1 MKIKANDLIDKM
13 SQMAQDYEQMGDEPL
28 PFNLGDVVSIERD
41 GYKYTAIVEAIDLG
55 KYSVRVQAVA
65 GNEFEATDK
74 VYVVDPS
81 ELSAYEQ
88 ETPVEVPKSFEPG
101 EVVEW
106 KSQAGLTIGEIV
118 SVDDDGSYTVEV
130 FAQDER
136 KEYEPTYVTV
146 NLSGDVLVKSD
157 AVLKPR
163 KGRIMVKMDDMNMS
177 LDDKTNIGC
186 LMGIGGS
193 YGNVDLGGDTV
204 KRGSYTQTIK
214 HKDGKVPLFIDH
226 GWDMKTFMGVAFLE
240 DSEDGLLVQG
250 DMPLYA
256 SDVKDVFIKT
266 KFALE
271 KGIKMGFSIGY
282 DVIKSRFMAD
292 GTRELQE
299 IALHEISIT
308 PFPMD
313 TQARI
318 LSARSKRIAYKSMQ
332 TKWATLPNIDA
343 PTGNQDDGQDAIQ
356 ALAELKSILTNK

>member
-1 MKIKANDLIDKM
+1 MNSKANELMDKL
-13 SQMAQDYEQMGDEPL
+13 SGMANDYQQLDAQPNKYNVGDT
-28 PFNLGDVVSIERD
+28 VSIMRD
-41 GYKYTAIVEAIDLG
+41 GMNYVATVEAFDMGKYT
-55 KYSVRVQAVA
+55 VRVQAVA

-74 VYVVDPS
+74 VYVCEES
-81 ELSAYEQ
+81 ELADYE
-88 ETPVEVPKSFEPG
+88 PPKSFDVG

-106 KSQAGLTIGEIV
+106 KSQVGITIGEIV
-118 SVDDDGSYTVEV
+118 SVDDDGIYTIEV

-146 NLSGDVLVKSD
+146 NLTADYLRKSD

-163 KGRIMVKMDDMNMS
+163 KGVIMVKMDDMNMS
-177 LDDKTNIGC
+177 LDDKTNIGR
-186 LMGIGGS
+186 LMGVGGS

-204 KRGSYTQTIK
+204 KRGAYTQTIK
-214 HKDGKVPLFIDH
+214 HKEGKVPLFIDH

-240 DSEDGLLVQG
+240 DSDDGLMVQG

-271 KGIKMGFSIGY
+271 KGIRMGFSIGY
-282 DVIKSRFMAD
+282 DVIKSRFLPD

-313 TQARI
+313 TNARI
-318 LSARSKRIAYKSMQ
+318 LSARSKRIAYKAMQ
-332 TKWATLPNIDA
+332 TKWATPNIDA
-343 PTGNQDDGQDAIQ
+343 PTGNQDDTQGAIE
-356 ALAELKSILTNK
+356 ALAELKSILNKQ